1 MIKIEAE
8 LSGQII
14 EEEFW
19 LVEIKFGGI
28 LRMVAAKVLNF
39 LRNSATKNTDSLIR
53 AYNIKKVVLFKL
65 KKSSFHSAVF

>member
-39 LRNSATKNTDSLIR
+39 LRNSTTKNTDSLIR
-53 AYNIKKVVLFKL
+53 AYNIKK
-65 KKSSFHSAVF
+65 SSPF